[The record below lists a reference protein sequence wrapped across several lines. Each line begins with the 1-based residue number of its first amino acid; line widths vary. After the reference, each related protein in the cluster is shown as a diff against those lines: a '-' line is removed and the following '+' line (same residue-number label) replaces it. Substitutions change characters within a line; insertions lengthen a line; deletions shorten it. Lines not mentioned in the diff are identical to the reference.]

1 MAKCAIYCRVSTD
14 EQAEK
19 GNVQSQVEY
28 AKKYLELHGP
38 ENNIDD
44 FELYIDE
51 GISGTVPL
59 ADRPAG
65 SKLIADA
72 NHNSFTILYM
82 YRLDRLARSV
92 KHVLDTYELLESKGI
107 ALKSMTEA
115 FDTSSPTGKFFMT
128 LLASIAALERD
139 TIRER
144 TQMGK
149 DRNARAGKW
158 VSGLAP
164 FGYRSGDE
172 GKLEIYEQEAETVK
186 MIFDLYNQNMPMM
199 KIARYLNARG
209 AQTPA
214 TSKGTKNKTGG
225 KWHPASISKI
235 LSASVYTGKY
245 QYLQG
250 SKKNRKNIEMDV
262 PVIIDVEVFLEIQKK
277 TKINADLYRGKKG
290 RLYLLRGIIFCGY
303 CGLAM
308 TGSSANNNKHIY
320 YRCPGVNDLGQ
331 GKKCKSKSIRA
342 IDLENAIWKD
352 VLELANDPEKFKE
365 YFEDIVDGNRKDEKP
380 LLNEL
385 SQVEEAV
392 LAKQRARSKILSMIT
407 RGIIS
412 DDEAEGELQNLAIE
426 IRSLNSRKEYL
437 FQQEGETKEA
447 EEVLIGSQL
456 ALEIIR
462 KRPNSL
468 SDEEK
473 FGVFQSI
480 VRKVTISTF
489 TDEDGKARNRA
500 DVRFSLGFV
509 WSYGFLRGR
518 NSIQSLYEIESTW
531 EFQAFSKKGGV
542 RIKWQ

>member
-51 GISGTVPL
+51 GISGTIPL

-72 NHNSFTILYM
+72 NSNSFTILYM

-128 LLASIAALERD
+128 LLASIAALESD

-158 VSGLAP
+158 VSGLTP
-164 FGYRSGDE
+164 FGYRAGDD
-172 GKLEIYEQEAETVK
+172 GKLKIYGQEAETVK
-186 MIFDLYNQNMPMM
+186 MIFDLYNQDLTMVE
-199 KIARYLNARG
+199 IARYLNARG
-209 AQTPA
+209 VDTPA
-214 TSKGTKNKTGG
+214 TSKGTKSKTGG

-235 LSASVYTGKY
+235 LSAEVYTGKY

-250 SKKNRKNIEMDV
+250 SKGNRKNIEMDV
-262 PVIIDVEVFLEIQKK
+262 PVIIDIEVFSDIQKK
-277 TKINADLYRGKKG
+277 VKDNADLYRGRKG
-290 RLYLLRGIIFCGY
+290 RLYLLRGIIFCGH

-308 TGSSANNNKHIY
+308 SGSTANNNKHIY
-320 YRCPGVNDLGQ
+320 YRCPGTADLGQ
-331 GKKCKSKSIRA
+331 GKKCTSRSIKA
-342 IDLENAIWKD
+342 VDLENAVWNDI
-352 VLELANDPEKFKE
+352 LELVNHPDKFQKYFDEENEKNE
-365 YFEDIVDGNRKDEKP
+365 ERAIPISSE
-380 LLNEL
+380 LLG
-385 SQVEEAV
+385 VEESIAV
-392 LAKQRARSKILSMIT
+392 KQKARGKILSMVA
-407 RGIIS
+407 RGIVS
-412 DDEAEGELQNLAIE
+412 DQEAEGELKDLAIE
-426 IRSLNSRKEYL
+426 LRALNSRKEYL
-437 FQQEGETKEA
+437 FEQKGKEINI
-447 EEVLIGSQL
+447 EEEFVNSRI
-456 ALEIIR
+456 AFDIIKER
-462 KRPNSL
+462 ANSL
-468 SDEEK
+468 DIDDK
-473 FGVFQSI
+473 FNIIQGLVSRVDVF
-480 VRKVTISTF
+480 TIMKN
-489 TDEDGKARNRA
+489 GNKGGNRA
-500 DVRFSLGFV
+500 TIKYAIGHCVELPVPSNIEFNTKI
-509 WSYGFLRGR
+509 Y
-518 NSIQSLYEIESTW
+518 NIESTW
-531 EFQAFSKKGGV
+531 LFQAFSKKGGT
-542 RIKWQ
+542 RIKWS